1 MKISVFEYEED
12 PNHGPSSPHREK
24 PIGEYTLEIA
34 STNNKNDS
42 IAMLTKSIISYT
54 FRRQDNKDIFRSPL
68 KLLKKLFL
76 PLGYPH
82 SVSETYLSY
91 QLYDGLQGLC
101 SYWRGVVSAKAVFEA
116 AGVGNAEATALSAA
130 LSWAL
135 RDGTGMI
142 GGLAYSY
149 VASSYFDSHAKE
161 FRLLLAD
168 VINDIALTLDMVAP
182 YFGKDGSIWILGL
195 STIGKTICGI
205 TAGATKGHITQHFAK
220 DGGNVADLT
229 AKESTQETLVSLLGM
244 MGGVWVAKILDRY
257 GHSDP
262 FFWTWLLFGI
272 LTAIHVWANY
282 KAVSLLKL
290 TTFNPERTRA
300 LFRESIGVMA
310 NQAERDQLMNMKKTD
325 TSDTNKMSTIKSPE
339 LLKSISKLQSPDLI
353 RESLLSSILDVVF
366 PKIFVSTSPN
376 WNRLQDC
383 SLFWARFEN
392 DGEKA
397 LPYVI
402 GHDIRADIYVWLIV
416 GASIEDELQAYV
428 HALLLQKI
436 LSNKNQASESNKE
449 YFHLGLLQRT
459 RKQVVQLFEENVVD
473 SGATRNRGIDAPTH
487 EKIFLMERLNRLGW
501 DLRGRLHL
509 GFSSRRLQTYVK
521 ED

>member
-1 MKISVFEYEED
+1 MKITVFEYEED
-12 PNHGPSSPHREK
+12 PNHGSSSSPREQ
-24 PIGEYTLEIA
+24 PMREHTLEVV
-34 STNNKNDS
+34 STKKTNYS
-42 IAMLTKSIISYT
+42 TAMLSKTIISHRL
-54 FRRQDNKDIFRSPL
+54 RRCNSGSVFRSPL
-68 KLLKKLFL
+68 KLLRKLFL
-76 PLGYPH
+76 PLGYPR
-82 SVSETYLSY
+82 SVSETYLPY

-142 GGLAYSY
+142 GGLVYSY

-168 VINDIALTLDMVAP
+168 VINDFALTLDMVAP
-182 YFGKDGSIWILGL
+182 HFGPDYSVWILGL

-257 GHSDP
+257 GHNDP

-282 KAVSLLKL
+282 MAVSLLKL
-290 TTFNPERTRA
+290 TTLNPERTRM
-300 LFRESIGVMA
+300 LFRESIDAMA
-310 NQAERDQLMNMKKTD
+310 NQAQRDKFTSNATKD
-325 TSDTNKMSTIKSPE
+325 TSETNGISSIISPD
-339 LLKSISKLQSPDLI
+339 LLKSILNLQSPELI
-353 RESLLSSILDVVF
+353 RESLLSSTWNLIF
-366 PKIFVSTSPN
+366 PKICVSSSPN
-376 WNRLQDC
+376 WNHLEDC
-383 SLFWARFEN
+383 SLYWSGFEIEEEN
-392 DGEKA
+392 N

-402 GHDIRADIYVWLIV
+402 GYDLGAVIYVWLKV
-416 GASIEDELQAYV
+416 GATMEDELQSYV
-428 HALLLQKI
+428 HALLLRKV
-436 LSNKNQASESNKE
+436 LSGNDQVVESKKE
-449 YFHLGLLQRT
+449 GLDSSLLQRFVM
-459 RKQVVQLFEENVVD
+459 K
-473 SGATRNRGIDAPTH
+473 
-487 EKIFLMERLNRLGW
+487 
-501 DLRGRLHL
+501 LRASFPYKKRLHVL
-509 GFSSRRLQTYVK
+509 FC
-521 ED
+521 

>member
-1 MKISVFEYEED
+1 MKITVFEYEED
-12 PNHGPSSPHREK
+12 PNHGSSSSPREQ
-24 PIGEYTLEIA
+24 PMLEHTLEVV
-34 STNNKNDS
+34 STANT
-42 IAMLTKSIISYT
+42 AMHSKIVISH
-54 FRRQDNKDIFRSPL
+54 RLGRCNSGSVFRSPRKFL
-68 KLLKKLFL
+68 RQLFL

-82 SVSETYLSY
+82 SVSETYLPY

-116 AGVGNAEATALSAA
+116 AGVGNSEATALSAA

-142 GGLAYSY
+142 GGLIYSY

-182 YFGKDGSIWILGL
+182 YFGPDGSVWILGL

-244 MGGVWVAKILDRY
+244 MGGVWVAKLLDRY
-257 GHSDP
+257 GDNDP

-282 KAVSLLKL
+282 MAVSLLKL
-290 TTFNPERTRA
+290 TTLNPERTRV
-300 LFRESIGVMA
+300 LFRDSINAMA
-310 NQAERDQLMNMKKTD
+310 NQIQQDKFTSNTAKD
-325 TSDTNKMSTIKSPE
+325 TSKANGISSITSPGV
-339 LLKSISKLQSPDLI
+339 LKSILNLQSPGLI
-353 RESLLSSILDVVF
+353 QESLLSSTWNLIV
-366 PKIFVSTSPN
+366 PKICVSSSLN

-383 SLFWARFEN
+383 SLYWSSFDIDDEN
-392 DGEKA
+392 N

-402 GHDIRADIYVWLIV
+402 GYDVGAVIYVWLKV
-416 GASIEDELQAYV
+416 GATMEDELQAYV
-428 HALLLQKI
+428 HALLLQKV
-436 LSNKNQASESNKE
+436 LSTHVQVVKSRKEGFESS
-449 YFHLGLLQRT
+449 LLQRFVIKLRT
-459 RKQVVQLFEENVVD
+459 SFPYKKLLHVLFC
-473 SGATRNRGIDAPTH
+473 
-487 EKIFLMERLNRLGW
+487 
-501 DLRGRLHL
+501 
-509 GFSSRRLQTYVK
+509 
-521 ED
+521 